1 MKNFLISLIL
11 ISFSSKAQSLE
22 GQLDS
27 TFGTNGATFSN
38 FIGGSIGLS
47 FKFDSNKN
55 IIACGKYF
63 GPTNYDFAAIKFNS
77 DGVIDTTFANNGQFI
92 FDFGFDDYANSVL
105 IQNDDKI
112 IIGGLSSTWDGVN
125 TNSIFNQFS
134 ILRLNNNGTIDS
146 SFGINGIFALDFDP
160 IDCGAVTMALQ
171 SDGKIIAVGRYNNGS
186 SLQFIAIRI
195 TTNGLLDI
203 NFGNNGITTLQLDN
217 YLKDDEATCCLIQP
231 DDKIVIGGVTI
242 DQPLDGKVFGMVRLS
257 SDGLLDPNFG
267 INGIVK
273 TDIPNQGNDLAS
285 AITLQSDGKIILAGT
300 CKNSKIMA
308 ICRYNPDG
316 TLDNEFG
323 NQGIDTLNIS
333 LGKDI
338 IRDVLILEDEKII
351 IVGETSSNAC
361 ILRLKKDGQI
371 DSTFNFTGINY
382 FGNSTG
388 ESFNNLLLKS
398 PNKIIATGYA
408 KDSSQLFQ
416 FSAVTFNSLLF
427 SGINQIV
434 SPLNPLSI
442 YPNPIKSDL
451 NIIVDISINQNIIV
465 ELFDIR
471 GSSIGKYNKGLLSIG
486 QHCLFIDVSSLT
498 QGIYLLKIYTPDK
511 LIGNTKFIKH

>member
-11 ISFSSKAQSLE
+11 ISFSSRAQSLD

-27 TFGTNGATFSN
+27 TFGTNGAAFSN
-38 FIGGSIGLS
+38 FTGVSIGLS

-55 IIACGKYF
+55 IIACGQYM
-63 GPTNYDFAAIKFNS
+63 GSVNYDFAAIKFDS
-77 DGVIDTTFANNGQFI
+77 LGVIDTTFASNGKFI
-92 FDFGFDDYANSVL
+92 YSFGLDDYANSLL

-112 IIGGLSSTWDGVN
+112 ILGGVSSTWDGFNV
-125 TNSIFNQFS
+125 NSIFNQFS
-134 ILRLNNNGTIDS
+134 LLRIYNNGTIDS
-146 SFGINGIFALDFDP
+146 TFGIDGKFELDFDP
-160 IDCGAVTMALQ
+160 IDCGAVTLALQ

-195 TTNGLLDI
+195 TTDGILDT
-203 NFGNNGITTLQLDN
+203 NFGNAGIAIIQLDN
-217 YLKDDEATCCLIQP
+217 YAKDDEATCCVIQP

-242 DQPLDGKVFGMVRLS
+242 DQPLGGKVFGMVRLTP
-257 SDGLLDPNFG
+257 DGLLDTNFG
-267 INGIVK
+267 TNGIVK

-285 AITLQSDGKIILAGT
+285 AITIQSNGKIILAGT

-338 IRDVLILEDEKII
+338 IRDVLVLDDEKII
-351 IVGETSSNAC
+351 LVGETSSNAC
-361 ILRLKKDGQI
+361 ILRLKKDGKI

-388 ESFNNLLLKS
+388 ESFNNILLMS
-398 PNKIIATGYA
+398 PNKIIAAGYA
-408 KDSSQLFQ
+408 KDSAQIFQ
-416 FSAVTFNSLLF
+416 FSAVTYNSFLF
-427 SGINQIV
+427 SGINNTESIITE
-434 SPLNPLSI
+434 LEI
-442 YPNPIKSDL
+442 YPNPA
-451 NIIVDISINQNIIV
+451 NETINLQNIQPNTLITITNITGQII
-465 ELFDIR
+465 LQTSLNQSNQINI
-471 GSSIGKYNKGLLSIG
+471 SNLTSGLY
-486 QHCLFIDVSSLT
+486 FIQSQSNNNFQT
-498 QGIYLLKIYTPDK
+498 
-511 LIGNTKFIKH
+511 TKFIKQ